1 MDETNHGVITLGEIP
16 VLKKTYPCEYCGKVL
31 TTRKGWKK
39 HIQKFHP
46 DAGQQ
51 QDKEFIDT
59 FDIETGSVV
68 GDLTGE
74 IMHAEPSIDLQ
85 NERELQKLRRELES
99 IIMNNPSI
107 DIESPVN
114 TTLLQKIQSM
124 SIEELKARIFNAKR
138 ALNSK
143 LDLKISD
150 GALSLVNQVIGR
162 MLGCVKELED
172 AVMNDYLLRESTKD
186 LLSFNL
192 LAKIPSQIK
201 VAGLYSID
209 LGLAL
214 NTAKKNKSV
223 QIVTETSTDNDVRPT
238 Q

>member
-1 MDETNHGVITLGEIP
+1 MDETNIGVITLGEIP
-16 VLKKTYPCEYCGKVL
+16 VLKKTYTCEYCGKVL

-51 QDKEFIDT
+51 QDKDIIDT
-59 FDIETGSVV
+59 FDVETGSVV
-68 GDLTGE
+68 GDFTGE
-74 IMHAEPSIDLQ
+74 IMHTEPSKEQ
-85 NERELQKLRRELES
+85 RELEKLRKELES

-172 AVMNDYLLRESTKD
+172 AVMNDHLLRESTKD

-192 LAKIPSQIK
+192 LAKIPSQLK

-214 NTAKKNKSV
+214 NTAKKNKSM
-223 QIVTETSTDNDVRPT
+223 QIVTETITDSDVRPT